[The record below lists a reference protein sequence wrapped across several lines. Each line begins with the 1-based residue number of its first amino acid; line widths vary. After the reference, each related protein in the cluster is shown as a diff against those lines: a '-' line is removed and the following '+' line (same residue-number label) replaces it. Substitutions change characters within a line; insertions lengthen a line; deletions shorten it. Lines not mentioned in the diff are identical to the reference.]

1 MNVIPL
7 DIEKSDSYKD
17 ALRTKKLLQTLRYY
31 YQITEKFD
39 EMDLGNFSIRDL
51 LLFMSD
57 FGFPKR
63 QFATNVEEIIKSIDE
78 EIERIDKELKLARLR
93 EIESKNLNSLLIIPS
108 WSSILERK
116 TLGFYLNRPVIEIR
130 KDTIIMLNNE
140 IEIVQDKLGV
150 QLAMISGPGI
160 LFTEFSLDKGK
171 FITNVREINMLL
183 LPMDHFEKLMSAPPI
198 FEGDIHGSTI
208 NELITMIPFSIIEEA
223 YSIQAMLRGVI
234 SRNIFLPNKAAI
246 DAFNAVIKDPDSFKP
261 QHGFSILSAHPDYY
275 NRLMLTGEENPNAIA
290 RGDTSYSLSS
300 AGIASIV
307 NGRTLLKEIIPEK
320 AKQEQLL
327 IKIRDVKFQY
337 IQTGEKLIYDWIP

>member
-1 MNVIPL
+1 MDIIPL
-7 DIEKSDSYKD
+7 DIEKTDSYQD
-17 ALRTKKLLQTLRYY
+17 ALRTKKLLELLRYY
-31 YQITEKFD
+31 YQSTERFD
-39 EMDLGNFSIRDL
+39 EMDLGDFSIRDL

-63 QFATNVEEIIKSIDE
+63 QFASNIEEIIKTIDE
-78 EIERIDKELKLARLR
+78 EIARIDKELKLARLR
-93 EIESKNLNSLLIIPS
+93 EIEKKNLNSLLIIPS
-108 WSSILERK
+108 WSALLEKK

-171 FITNVREINMLL
+171 FITNVREINMVL
-183 LPMDHFEKLMSAPPI
+183 LPMDHFEKLMNAPPI

-246 DAFNAVIKDPDSFKP
+246 DAFNTVIKDPESFRP
-261 QHGFSILSAHPDYY
+261 SHGFSILSAHPDYY
-275 NRLMLTGEENPNAIA
+275 NRLLLTGEGNPNAIA
-290 RGDTSYSLSS
+290 KGDSSYSISS
-300 AGIASIV
+300 AGIASII
-307 NGRTLLKEIIPEK
+307 NGRTLLNEIIPD
-320 AKQEQLL
+320 KQEQEKLL